1 MNAKKP
7 IICDR
12 KKEKKMLVL
21 KTLKERRALV
31 NPQTQAEFEQ
41 LFLLRWEILRKPWG
55 LLPGTEQ
62 DNDETT
68 SIHRAVFDF
77 ETGKFLACGR
87 IQSLGENR
95 AQVRYMAVGSDVQG
109 EGFGLEVLRSLEQV
123 AREEN
128 WKYIFLNAR
137 ENALGF
143 YEKCGYQVEGN
154 AESFLGIRHFRMSRN
169 L

>member
-1 MNAKKP
+1 
-7 IICDR
+7 
-12 KKEKKMLVL
+12 MLVL
-21 KTLKERRALV
+21 KTLKERSALV

-41 LFLLRWEILRKPWG
+41 VFLLRWEILRKPWG

-68 SIHRAVFDF
+68 AIHRAVFDF
-77 ETGKFLACGR
+77 ETSNFLACGR
-87 IQSLGENR
+87 IQSLGENA
-95 AQVRYMAVGSDVQG
+95 AQVRYMAVGSGFQG

-123 AREEN
+123 ARKEN
-128 WKYIFLNAR
+128 WNYIFLNAR

-143 YEKCGYQVEGN
+143 YEKCGYRIEGD
-154 AESFLGIRHFRMSRN
+154 AESYLGIRHFRMSRN

>member
-7 IICDR
+7 IICDT

-21 KTLKERRALV
+21 KTLKESRALV

-68 SIHRAVFDF
+68 AIHRAVFDF
-77 ETGKFLACGR
+77 ETSKILACGR
-87 IQSLGENR
+87 IQSSGEKV
-95 AQVRYMAVGSDVQG
+95 AQIRYMAVGSEFQG
-109 EGFGLEVLRSLEQV
+109 AGFGLEILRSLEQF
-123 AREEN
+123 ALQEN

-143 YEKCGYQVEGN
+143 YEKCGYQVEAD

>member
-1 MNAKKP
+1 
-7 IICDR
+7 
-12 KKEKKMLVL
+12 MLVL

-62 DNDETT
+62 DNEET
-68 SIHRAVFDF
+68 SSVHRAVFDF
-77 ETGKFLACGR
+77 EKDKFLACGR
-87 IQSLGENR
+87 IQESGENA
-95 AQVRYMAVGSDVQG
+95 AQVRYMAVGLDFQG

-123 AREEN
+123 ALKAK

>member
-1 MNAKKP
+1 
-7 IICDR
+7 
-12 KKEKKMLVL
+12 MLVL
-21 KTLKERRALV
+21 KTLKERTALV

-68 SIHRAVFDF
+68 AIHRAVFDF
-77 ETGKFLACGR
+77 ENDKFLACGR
-87 IQSLGENR
+87 IQESGENA
-95 AQVRYMAVGSDVQG
+95 AQVRYMAVGSDFQG

-123 AREEN
+123 ALKAN

-143 YEKCGYQVEGN
+143 YEKCGYQVEGDV
-154 AESFLGIRHFRMSRN
+154 ESFLGIRHFRMSRN

>member
-1 MNAKKP
+1 MF
-7 IICDR
+7 
-12 KKEKKMLVL
+12 VL
-21 KTLKERRALV
+21 KTLKDGRALV

-62 DNDETT
+62 DNQETS

-87 IQSLGENR
+87 IQKLGEN
-95 AQVRYMAVGSDVQG
+95 AGQVRYMAVASTVQG
-109 EGFGLEVLRSLEQV
+109 EGFGLEVLQSLEQV
-123 AREEN
+123 AQQEN

-143 YEKCGYQVEGN
+143 YEKCGYEVEGD